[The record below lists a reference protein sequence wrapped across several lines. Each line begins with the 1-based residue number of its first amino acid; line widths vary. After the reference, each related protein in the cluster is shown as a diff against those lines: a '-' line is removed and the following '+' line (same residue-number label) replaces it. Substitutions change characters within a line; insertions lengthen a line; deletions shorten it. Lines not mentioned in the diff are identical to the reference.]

1 MCEGRQEDNQDYKE
15 ALPQR
20 RNICSIHIIIY

>member
-1 MCEGRQEDNQDYKE
+1 MCEGRQKDNQGYKE

-20 RNICSIHIIIY
+20 RNIWSIHIIIY